1 MHIHCMIWYDFLGLL
16 CQFIQRETIGSHFN
30 TIVLTNDLSSDPNTP
45 DKVFIDVD
53 VFHRS
58 VVNFRVCDWSLYI
71 D

>member
-45 DKVFIDVD
+45 DKVFGYL
-53 VFHRS
+53 H
-58 VVNFRVCDWSLYI
+58 
-71 D
+71 